1 MTGIRTAR
9 RRFTGE
15 PGKDF
20 KIIDAEGEIVG
31 ESDALDKALRSAEH
45 ANAVIRRKEDG

>member
-9 RRFTGE
+9 HRFTGE

-31 ESDALDKALRSAEH
+31 ESDTQEKAQRSAEH
-45 ANAVIRRKEDG
+45 ANVRIRQNEDG